1 MFNYT
6 NNRNIKIMEALLKA
20 LLYIAEQN
28 NIHLA
33 IDPDDGNVYEIG
45 KESGEDVPR
54 LHPIDDPSQT
64 VVIYDRERLVTLDN
78 ITAINRYCNG
88 FLTALQRSDNDR
100 ETALQRAVIGT
111 TTDEQRIVNGFTTD
125 AERELIGVGKVN
137 LPPFSTDCPPEV
149 EDVARKIEQ
158 LLRRAIGATNKAQTL
173 ENLMQ
178 IHRDAAKYAAAGNI
192 FKLNQIES
200 RLRGIVAKQGA
211 IKTSEQTLARRRR
224 RRVLLTKIA
233 VVVVFAGMVGLW
245 GYLKIGTLT
254 TNAPPQSTAASPTP
268 PTGSPADTTTALA
281 AAFAEFEE
289 TTGKRLYKGGRDCIT
304 RAAIAA
310 GVENDKQA
318 IIKLITDNV
327 K

>member
-1 MFNYT
+1 
-6 NNRNIKIMEALLKA
+6 MEALITA
-20 LLYIAEQN
+20 LLYVAEKS
-28 NIHLA
+28 NIRLA
-33 IDPDDGNVYEIG
+33 IDPDDGKVYEV
-45 KESGEDVPR
+45 GEEGEELTR
-54 LHPIDDPSQT
+54 LHPISDPSQT
-64 VVIYDRERLVTLDN
+64 VVEYDAERLVTLHN
-78 ITAINRYCNG
+78 A
-88 FLTALQRSDNDR
+88 TALQRYCNEYLTEWQRLAIGR

-111 TTDEQRIVNGFTTD
+111 TTGEQRITNGIGTE
-125 AERELIGVGKVN
+125 AERELIGAGKVN
-137 LPPFSTDCPPEV
+137 LPPFSTSCPPEV
-149 EDVARKIEQ
+149 EGVARKIEQ
-158 LLRRAIGATNKAQTL
+158 LLRRAISATNKPQTL

-233 VVVVFAGMVGLW
+233 VAVVFAAAFGWWSWWKL
-245 GYLKIGTLT
+245 TAPT
-254 TNAPPQSTAASPTP
+254 TNAPPQSTAVSPTP
-268 PTGSPADTTTALA
+268 PTESPAKTDALA
-281 AAFAEFEE
+281 AAFTEFESS
-289 TTGKRLYKGGRDCIT
+289 TGKRIYQGGRDCIT

-318 IIKLITDNV
+318 IIKLIEDNV

>member
-1 MFNYT
+1 
-6 NNRNIKIMEALLKA
+6 MEALLKA

-54 LHPIDDPSQT
+54 LHPIGDPSQT

-100 ETALQRAVIGT
+100 ETALQRATIGT
-111 TTDEQRIVNGFTTD
+111 TTGEQRIANGFATD
-125 AERELIGVGKVN
+125 AERELIGAGKVN
-137 LPPFSTDCPPEV
+137 LPPFSTNCPPEV
-149 EDVARKIEQ
+149 EGVARKIEQ
-158 LLRRAIGATNKAQTL
+158 LLRRAISATNKSQTL

-233 VVVVFAGMVGLW
+233 VAVVFAAAFGWWSWWKL
-245 GYLKIGTLT
+245 TAPT
-254 TNAPPQSTAASPTP
+254 TNAPPPITADSSPTP
-268 PTGSPADTTTALA
+268 PTESPAKTDALA
-281 AAFAEFEE
+281 AAFTEFESS
-289 TTGKRLYKGGRDCIT
+289 TGKRLYQGGRDCIT

>member
-1 MFNYT
+1 
-6 NNRNIKIMEALLKA
+6 MEALIKA
-20 LLYIAEQN
+20 LLYIAEKQ

-33 IDPDDGNVYEIG
+33 IDIDDGNVYEIG
-45 KESGEDVPR
+45 EGNGEVTR
-54 LHPIDDPSQT
+54 AHPITDPAQT
-64 VVIYDRERLVTLDN
+64 VVIYDPSRLVTLN
-78 ITAINRYCNG
+78 NATALHQYCNG
-88 FLTALQRSDNDR
+88 ITTALQRSDNDR

-111 TTDEQRIVNGFTTD
+111 TTGEQRIVNGFATD
-125 AERELIGVGKVN
+125 AEQELIGAGKVN
-137 LPPFSTDCPPEV
+137 LPPFSTGCPPEV
-149 EDVARKIEQ
+149 EGVARKIEN
-158 LLRRAIGATNKAQTL
+158 LLRRAISATNKPQTL

-233 VVVVFAGMVGLW
+233 VAVVFAGVVGLW
-245 GYLKIGTLT
+245 GYLKIIAPT

-268 PTGSPADTTTALA
+268 PTESPADTTTALA

-289 TTGKRLYKGGRDCIT
+289 MTGKRLYQGGRDCIT

-310 GVENDKQA
+310 GVENNKQA
-318 IIKLITDNV
+318 IIKIIKDNI

>member
-6 NNRNIKIMEALLKA
+6 NNRNITMEALLKA

-33 IDPDDGNVYEIG
+33 IDPDDGNVYVI
-45 KESGEDVPR
+45 GEDGEEVTH
-54 LHPIDDPSQT
+54 LHPIADPSQN
-64 VVIYDRERLVTLDN
+64 VAIYDRERLVTLDN

-88 FLTALQRSDNDR
+88 LITALQRSNNDR
-100 ETALQRAVIGT
+100 EMALQRATIGT
-111 TTDEQRIVNGFTTD
+111 TTGEQRIVNGFATD
-125 AERELIGVGKVN
+125 AEGELIGAGKVN

-149 EDVARKIEQ
+149 EGVARKIES
-158 LLRRAIGATNKAQTL
+158 LLRRAISATNKPQTL

-224 RRVLLTKIA
+224 RRVLVTKIA
-233 VVVVFAGMVGLW
+233 VAAVFAGVVGFW
-245 GYLKIGTLT
+245 GYLKIIAPA

-268 PTGSPADTTTALA
+268 PTGSSADTTTALA
-281 AAFAEFEE
+281 AAFAEFEKM
-289 TTGKRLYKGGRDCIT
+289 TGKRLYQGGRDCIT

-310 GVENDKQA
+310 GVENDKTK
-318 IIKLITDNV
+318 ILKIITDNV

>member
-1 MFNYT
+1 
-6 NNRNIKIMEALLKA
+6 MEALIKA
-20 LLYIAEQN
+20 LLYIAEKQ

-33 IDPDDGNVYEIG
+33 IDIDDGNVYEIG
-45 KESGEDVPR
+45 DGSGEVTR
-54 LHPIDDPSQT
+54 AHPITDPAQT
-64 VVIYDRERLVTLDN
+64 VVIYDSSRLVTLN
-78 ITAINRYCNG
+78 NATALHQYCNG
-88 FLTALQRSDNDR
+88 ITTALQRSDNDR

-111 TTDEQRIVNGFTTD
+111 TTDEQRICNGFTTD
-125 AERELIGVGKVN
+125 AERGLIGEGKVN

-149 EDVARKIEQ
+149 EGVARKIEN
-158 LLRRAIGATNKAQTL
+158 LLRRAISATNKPQTL

-233 VVVVFAGMVGLW
+233 VAVFFAGVVGLW
-245 GYLKIGTLT
+245 GYLKVSTLT
-254 TNAPPQSTAASPTP
+254 TNAPPHITAVSSPTP
-268 PTGSPADTTTALA
+268 PAEAVQTNALA

-289 TTGKRLYKGGRDCIT
+289 TTGKRIYQGGRDCIT

-310 GVENDKQA
+310 GVENDKDK
-318 IIKLITDNV
+318 ILKLIIDNV

>member
-1 MFNYT
+1 
-6 NNRNIKIMEALLKA
+6 MEALLKA

-45 KESGEDVPR
+45 KESGENVIR
-54 LHPIDDPSQT
+54 LHPIGEPSQT
-64 VVIYDRERLVTLDN
+64 VVVYDKERLVTLDN

-88 FLTALQRSDNDR
+88 LITALQRSNNDR

-111 TTDEQRIVNGFTTD
+111 TTDEQQIVNGFATD
-125 AERELIGVGKVN
+125 AERELIGAGKVN

-149 EDVARKIEQ
+149 EGVARKIES
-158 LLRRAIGATNKAQTL
+158 LLRRAISATNKPQTL

-224 RRVLLTKIA
+224 RRVLVTKIA
-233 VVVVFAGMVGLW
+233 VAAVFAGVVGFW
-245 GYLKIGTLT
+245 GYLKIIAPA

-268 PTGSPADTTTALA
+268 PTESPDTTTALA

-289 TTGKRLYKGGRDCIT
+289 TTGKRLYQGGRDCIT

-310 GVENDKQA
+310 GVQNDKTK
-318 IIKLITDNV
+318 ILKIITDNV

>member
-1 MFNYT
+1 
-6 NNRNIKIMEALLKA
+6 MEALVKA
-20 LLYIAEQN
+20 LLYVAERN
-28 NIHLA
+28 NIHLS

-45 KESGEDVPR
+45 EEGEGITR
-54 LHPIDDPSQT
+54 LHPINDPAQTVIIYDPS
-64 VVIYDRERLVTLDN
+64 RLVTLN
-78 ITAINRYCNG
+78 NATALHQYCNG
-88 FLTALQRSDNDR
+88 ITTALQRASIGR
-100 ETALQRAVIGT
+100 ETALQQATIET
-111 TTDEQRIVNGFTTD
+111 TTGEQRIANGFATD
-125 AERELIGVGKVN
+125 TERELIGAGKVN
-137 LPPFSTDCPPEV
+137 LPQFSTNCQPEV
-149 EDVARKIEQ
+149 EGVARKIEN
-158 LLRRAIGATNKAQTL
+158 LLRRAISATNKAQTL
-173 ENLMQ
+173 ENLMT

-233 VVVVFAGMVGLW
+233 IAVVFAAAVGLW

-268 PTGSPADTTTALA
+268 PTEIPDTTTALA
-281 AAFAEFEE
+281 AAFAEYEA
-289 TTGKRLYKGGRDCIT
+289 TTGKRIYQGGRDCIT

-310 GVENDKQA
+310 GVQDNKEK
-318 IIKLITDNV
+318 IIKIIKDNI